1 MLYGEKTRYWLW
13 LSLALRSCSKRFWDV
28 LERFGFSAEKFYK
41 AFLAGE
47 AGEMNEKDITAL
59 NGASLR
65 QADAMLQYCVDK
77 GYKLIC
83 FEDEEYPQ
91 VLASICNP
99 PFVLFCMGHIE
110 LLGRNNLIAVVGTRN
125 PSEYGKKCAAELC
138 GELAREGYVIV
149 SGFALGIDSISHR
162 TALKKKEPTIA
173 VLGCGIEYPYP
184 KENVKSKEYIAK
196 SGLFVSEYPPSS
208 PPDRWCFPQRNR
220 ILSGLCAG
228 TLVIEGGKSSGSLV
242 TATYAVEQGRDVFCV
257 PPHDIF
263 DEQFRGNVKLLRSG
277 AIPVFEPQDIIDEL
291 NLSQIGRLVPP
302 KQEKKPEKKKK
313 ASSEKAKEK
322 PAAEQSYKYDFSSYD
337 AEKRSIL
344 EALAEKEQYVDEL
357 SLSLDIPI
365 SELFLAL
372 TELEI
377 DGAVEAMPGNRYSL
391 LLK

>member
-1 MLYGEKTRYWLW
+1 M
-13 LSLALRSCSKRFWDV
+13 
-28 LERFGFSAEKFYK
+28 
-41 AFLAGE
+41 
-47 AGEMNEKDITAL
+47 
-59 NGASLR
+59 
-65 QADAMLQYCVDK
+65 
-77 GYKLIC
+77 
-83 FEDEEYPQ
+83 
-91 VLASICNP
+91 
-99 PFVLFCMGHIE
+99 
-110 LLGRNNLIAVVGTRN
+110 
-125 PSEYGKKCAAELC
+125 
-138 GELAREGYVIV
+138 
-149 SGFALGIDSISHR
+149 
-162 TALKKKEPTIA
+162 
-173 VLGCGIEYPYP
+173 
-184 KENVKSKEYIAK
+184 
-196 SGLFVSEYPPSS
+196 FVSEYPPSS
-208 PPDRWCFPQRNR
+208 PPDRWCFPLRNR

-313 ASSEKAKEK
+313 ASSEKANEQ